1 MTQLN
6 PENATELEK
15 LQNNIN
21 YYDII
26 NNKTY
31 EFFRKNLKHGMLK
44 NKIIDETDDRELR
57 ELVRNFSE
65 LLILFNNS
73 DKEEN
78 IWCLLSNKEGFLDEC
93 ENIAEHFNTTFFLSD
108 NSPFLIEDIDSFFEI
123 NFKLIMIK
131 MEISYIEYIMK
142 WDKKQYVSMDRG
154 ILSIIQR
161 IDLFITTIKDNTKK
175 NEYKSKIDH
184 IKFQWS
190 SDVARYTIYG
200 REPNIFNIL
209 LNESKKIGGER
220 IKLKE
225 ELKTIEDIERRLDNL
240 KKGVNFVEL
249 SKAFGKLLKDK
260 QEKIK
265 GTEKQLYG
273 MGTLIVII
281 LALEI
286 YNVNEFAG
294 NWLTTLPILGLEFI
308 LLYFFRIIL
317 NEYKSIQAQIL
328 QLELRQSLCAF
339 IQDYITQKQN
349 KDATHK
355 NGNGENV
362 TVQDDAWKKFE
373 DLIFSNILADTKQM
387 PSTFD
392 GIDSIAKLIQSVK
405 NK

>member
-1 MTQLN
+1 MTELN
-6 PENATELEK
+6 SENATELGK
-15 LQNNIN
+15 LQNNID
-21 YYDII
+21 YYRDRE
-26 NNKTY
+26 TY
-31 EFFRKNLKHGMLK
+31 EFFCKNLKQGMLK
-44 NKIIDETDDRELR
+44 NKIINETDERGLR

-65 LLILFNNS
+65 LLMLFNNS
-73 DKEEN
+73 DKEEK
-78 IWCLLSNKEGFLDEC
+78 IWCILSNKEGFLDEC

-108 NSPFLIEDIDSFFEI
+108 NSPFSMEDIDSFFEI

-131 MEISYIEYIMK
+131 MEVSYIEYIMK
-142 WDKKQYVSMDRG
+142 WDKKQHVSIDRG

-161 IDLFITTIKDNTKK
+161 IDLFITTIEDNTKK
-175 NEYKSKIDH
+175 NEYKYKINR

-190 SDVARYTIYG
+190 SDIARYTIYG
-200 REPNIFNIL
+200 REPSIFNML
-209 LNESKKIGGER
+209 LNESKKIGEER

-225 ELKTIEDIERRLDNL
+225 ELKTIEDIERRLNNL
-240 KKGVNFVEL
+240 ERGVNFVEL
-249 SKAFGKLLKDK
+249 SNAFGKLLEDK

-265 GTEKQLYG
+265 GTEKQLCG

-281 LALEI
+281 LVFEI
-286 YNVNEFAG
+286 YNVNGFAG

-339 IQDYITQKQN
+339 IQDYIKQKQN
-349 KDATHK
+349 KDTIRK